1 MPDSDMERPI
11 AGNDDDKTTRFDTLP
26 SYPQTPVVGSS
37 SSPFQTPV
45 RNGGVMTCPN
55 CGTETRAHAT
65 VCWGCSYSLTPA
77 AQDTQAH
84 SPWTSPFAAPAPNQ
98 FAAQQASPEQARQ
111 WNAPFPA
118 SQISPVDPDNGRRL
132 REFMLQ
138 QQQQQQHLNW
148 VANRQQLNGTSSNSS
163 GFGTSSNPIA
173 LDDDTV
179 PVLQNH
185 TQFPSFGIPRAPL
198 VNNPFL
204 NNGWTPQP
212 NPFAPPMPIKMDP
225 SQYLN
230 RVPYNYAVPN
240 PSQDE
245 IKELLANIRPDED
258 IKIEDTD
265 AIIPGLASHM
275 RLMKHQQVLP
285 W

>member
-1 MPDSDMERPI
+1 MEMPI
-11 AGNDDDKTTRFDTLP
+11 AGNDDDDVPKTIPFDTLP
-26 SYPQTPVVGSS
+26 NYPQTPVVGSS

-45 RNGGVMTCPN
+45 RNGPVMTCPN
-55 CGTETRAHAT
+55 CGTETGAHAS
-65 VCWGCSYSLTPA
+65 VCWGCSNTLTPV
-77 AQDTQAH
+77 AQATQAQ

-98 FAAQQASPEQARQ
+98 FAAQQASLEQARQ
-111 WNAPFPA
+111 WSAPFLA
-118 SQISPVDPDNGRRL
+118 SPIAAVDPDHARRL

-138 QQQQQQHLNW
+138 QQRQQQQNW
-148 VANRQQLNGTSSNSS
+148 FANQQQLNRTSSNSS

-198 VNNPFL
+198 INNPFL

-212 NPFAPPMPIKMDP
+212 NPFAPSMPIKMDP

-230 RVPYNYAVPN
+230 RVPYDYPVPN
-240 PSQDE
+240 PSQDD

-285 W
+285 R